1 MLTNYHSHSHYC
13 DGKGSPEE
21 QVQGALA
28 QGLRA
33 FGFSSHCPVPFENQ
47 WSMKAERLADYLAET
62 QALKIKY
69 EGQIELYV
77 GLEVDFI
84 PETPPPTPPQL
95 GRGEVT
101 LFALEGK
108 ELDGRSGVPPPLGI
122 GPKNFPMLDYCVGSV
137 HYVGLNQFGQ
147 PWEIDGSSVEFLECL
162 DTLYGGDIR
171 TVIQKYYAIIRQ
183 MVETDPPQ
191 IMGHLDKIKMH
202 NAARYLFDESESWYV
217 EEVEQTL
224 QTLAK
229 AGIIT
234 EINTRG
240 NYKRDL
246 ELYPSP
252 WIISRMK
259 ELNLPICINSDS
271 HRPEEITA
279 SYPLAFQTAKA
290 AGYDEVRV
298 LLEGKWQDVAIQRVK
313 E

>member
-1 MLTNYHSHSHYC
+1 MLTNYHSHSYYC

-33 FGFSSHCPVPFENQ
+33 FGFSSHCPVPFENK

-62 QALKIKY
+62 HALKAKY

-77 GLEVDFI
+77 GMEVDFL
-84 PETPPPTPPQL
+84 PETL
-95 GRGEVT
+95 
-101 LFALEGK
+101 
-108 ELDGRSGVPPPLGI
+108 
-122 GPKNFPMLDYCVGSV
+122 GPKDFLMLDYCVGSV

-162 DTLYGGDIR
+162 DTLYGGDIQA
-171 TVIQKYYAIIRQ
+171 VIQKYYGIIRQ

-202 NAARYLFDESESWYV
+202 NAARHLFDESEPWYV

-224 QTLAK
+224 HAIAK

-246 ELYPSP
+246 DLYPSS
-252 WIISRMK
+252 WIIKRMH
-259 ELNLPICINSDS
+259 ELNIPICINSDS

-279 SYPLAFQTAKA
+279 SFPLAFQTALA
-290 AGYDEVRV
+290 AGYREVRI
-298 LLEGKWQDVAIQRVK
+298 LLDGIWQDVAL
-313 E
+313 ENPF

>member
-13 DGKGSPEE
+13 DGKGSPEQ

-33 FGFSSHCPVPFENQ
+33 FGFSSHCPVSFDNQ
-47 WSMKAERLADYLAET
+47 WSMKAERLDEYLAET
-62 QALKIKY
+62 RALQAKY

-84 PETPPPTPPQL
+84 PEM
-95 GRGEVT
+95 V
-101 LFALEGK
+101 
-108 ELDGRSGVPPPLGI
+108 
-122 GPKNFPMLDYCVGSV
+122 GPSDFPMLDYCVGSV

-162 DTLYGGDIR
+162 DTVYGGDIQA
-171 TVIQKYYAIIRQ
+171 VIQKYYGIIRQ

-191 IMGHLDKIKMH
+191 VMGHLDKIKMH
-202 NAARYLFDESESWYV
+202 NAARHLFDESESWYV
-217 EEVEQTL
+217 AEVEQTL
-224 QTLAK
+224 QAIAK
-229 AGIIT
+229 AGITT

-240 NYKRDL
+240 NYKRGL

-252 WIISRMK
+252 WIINRMK
-259 ELNLPICINSDS
+259 ELNIPICINSDS

-279 SYPLAFQTAKA
+279 SFPLAYQVAKA
-290 AGYDEVRV
+290 AGYEQVRI
-298 LLEGKWQDVAIQRVK
+298 LLGGKWQDVAL
-313 E
+313 

>member
-13 DGKGSPEE
+13 DGKGSPEQ

-47 WSMKAERLADYLAET
+47 WSMKAERLDEYLAET
-62 QALKIKY
+62 RALQAKY

-84 PETPPPTPPQL
+84 PEM
-95 GRGEVT
+95 V
-101 LFALEGK
+101 
-108 ELDGRSGVPPPLGI
+108 
-122 GPKNFPMLDYCVGSV
+122 GPSDFPMLDFCVGSV

-162 DTLYGGDIR
+162 DTVYGGDIQK
-171 TVIQKYYAIIRQ
+171 VIQKYYGIIRQ

-191 IMGHLDKIKMH
+191 VVGHLDKIKMH
-202 NAARYLFDESESWYV
+202 NAARHLFDESESWYV
-217 EEVEQTL
+217 AEVEQTL
-224 QTLAK
+224 QAIAK
-229 AGIIT
+229 AGITT

-240 NYKRDL
+240 NYKRGL

-252 WIISRMK
+252 WIINRMN
-259 ELNLPICINSDS
+259 ELNIPICINSDS

-279 SYPLAFQTAKA
+279 SFPLAYQVAKA
-290 AGYDEVRV
+290 AGYEEVRI
-298 LLEGKWQDVAIQRVK
+298 LLGGKWQDVAI
-313 E
+313 

>member
-62 QALKIKY
+62 QALKTKY

-84 PETPPPTPPQL
+84 PEM
-95 GRGEVT
+95 
-101 LFALEGK
+101 
-108 ELDGRSGVPPPLGI
+108 I
-122 GPKNFPMLDYCVGSV
+122 GPKDFLLLDYCVGSV

-171 TVIQKYYAIIRQ
+171 AVIQKYYGIIRQ

-202 NAARYLFDESESWYV
+202 NAARLLFDESETWYV

-224 QTLAK
+224 QTIVK

-246 ELYPSP
+246 DLYPSP

-259 ELNLPICINSDS
+259 ELNIPICINSDS

-298 LLEGKWQDVAIQRVK
+298 LLEGTWQDSAL
-313 E
+313 

>member
-33 FGFSSHCPVPFENQ
+33 FGFSSHCPVPFENK
-47 WSMKAERLADYLAET
+47 WSMKAERMTDYLAET
-62 QALKIKY
+62 NALKVKY
-69 EGQIELYV
+69 AGQIELYV
-77 GLEVDFI
+77 GMEVDFL
-84 PETPPPTPPQL
+84 PETL
-95 GRGEVT
+95 
-101 LFALEGK
+101 
-108 ELDGRSGVPPPLGI
+108 
-122 GPKNFPMLDYCVGSV
+122 GPKSFPMLDYCVGSV
-137 HYVGLNQFGQ
+137 HYVELNQFGQ

-162 DTLYGGDIR
+162 DTLYSGDIR
-171 TVIQKYYAIIRQ
+171 AVIQKYYGIIRQ
-183 MVETDPPQ
+183 MVDTDPPQ

-202 NAARYLFDESESWYV
+202 NAARHLFDESEPWYV

-224 QTLAK
+224 QAIAK

-246 ELYPSP
+246 DLYPSS
-252 WIISRMK
+252 WIIKRMH
-259 ELNLPICINSDS
+259 ELNIPICINSDS

-279 SYPLAFQTAKA
+279 SFPLAFQTALA
-290 AGYDEVRV
+290 AGYREVRI
-298 LLEGKWQDVAIQRVK
+298 LLGGIWQDVAL
-313 E
+313 ENPF

>member
-13 DGKGSPEE
+13 DGKGSPEQ

-47 WSMKAERLADYLAET
+47 WSMKAERLEEYLAET
-62 QALKIKY
+62 RALQAKY

-84 PETPPPTPPQL
+84 PDM
-95 GRGEVT
+95 V
-101 LFALEGK
+101 
-108 ELDGRSGVPPPLGI
+108 
-122 GPKNFPMLDYCVGSV
+122 GPSHFSMLDYCVGSV

-162 DTLYGGDIR
+162 DTVYGGDIR
-171 TVIQKYYAIIRQ
+171 VVIQKYYGIIRQ

-191 IMGHLDKIKMH
+191 VVGHLDKIKMH
-202 NAARYLFDESESWYV
+202 NAARHLFDESESWYLA
-217 EEVEQTL
+217 EVEQTL
-224 QTLAK
+224 QAIAK
-229 AGIIT
+229 AGITT

-240 NYKRDL
+240 NYKRGL

-252 WIISRMK
+252 WIINRMK
-259 ELNLPICINSDS
+259 ELNIPICINSDS

-279 SYPLAFQTAKA
+279 SFALAYQAAKT
-290 AGYDEVRV
+290 AGYEEVRI
-298 LLEGKWQDVAIQRVK
+298 LWGKKWQDVAI
-313 E
+313 

>member
-1 MLTNYHSHSHYC
+1 MIVTNYHSHSHYC
-13 DGKGSPEE
+13 DGKGSPEQ

-62 QALKIKY
+62 RALKVKY
-69 EGQIELYV
+69 EGQIELYK

-84 PETPPPTPPQL
+84 PEML
-95 GRGEVT
+95 
-101 LFALEGK
+101 
-108 ELDGRSGVPPPLGI
+108 

-162 DTLYGGDIR
+162 DTLYGGDIQA
-171 TVIQKYYAIIRQ
+171 VLQKYYGIIRQ

-202 NAARYLFDESESWYV
+202 NAARHLFDESEPWYV

-224 QTLAK
+224 QAIAK

-246 ELYPSP
+246 DLYPSA
-252 WIISRMK
+252 WIIRRMK
-259 ELNLPICINSDS
+259 ELQIPICINSDS

-279 SYPLAFQTAKA
+279 SFPLAFQTAKA
-290 AGYDEVRV
+290 AGYNEVRV
-298 LLEGKWQDVAIQRVK
+298 LLGGKWQDV
-313 E
+313 EL

>member
-13 DGKGSPEE
+13 DGKGTLEQ
-21 QVQGALA
+21 QVQGAIA

-33 FGFSSHCPVPFENQ
+33 FGFSSHCPVPFENK

-62 QALKIKY
+62 KALKVQY
-69 EGQIELYV
+69 EGQIELYT
-77 GLEVDFI
+77 GLEVDFL
-84 PETPPPTPPQL
+84 PETL
-95 GRGEVT
+95 
-101 LFALEGK
+101 
-108 ELDGRSGVPPPLGI
+108 

-171 TVIQKYYAIIRQ
+171 VVIQKYYSIIRQ
-183 MVETDPPQ
+183 MIETDPPQ

-202 NAARYLFDESESWYV
+202 NAARALFDESESWY
-217 EEVEQTL
+217 EAEVEHTL
-224 QTLAK
+224 QTIA
-229 AGIIT
+229 ASGIIV

-246 ELYPSP
+246 DLYPSP
-252 WIISRMK
+252 WIIKRMK
-259 ELNLPICINSDS
+259 ELQIPICINSDS

-279 SYPLAFQTAKA
+279 SFPLACQAAQA
-290 AGYDEVRV
+290 AGYEEVRV
-298 LLEGKWQDVAIQRVK
+298 LLGGKWQDVGLI
-313 E
+313 

>member
-13 DGKGSPEE
+13 DGKGSLEQ

-33 FGFSSHCPVPFENQ
+33 FGFSSHCPVPVENQ
-47 WSMKAERLADYLAET
+47 WSMKAERLAEYLTET
-62 QALKIKY
+62 RTLQAKY

-84 PETPPPTPPQL
+84 PDM
-95 GRGEVT
+95 V
-101 LFALEGK
+101 
-108 ELDGRSGVPPPLGI
+108 
-122 GPKNFPMLDYCVGSV
+122 GPSDFPMLDYCVGSV

-162 DTLYGGDIR
+162 DTVYGGDIR
-171 TVIQKYYAIIRQ
+171 AVIQKYYRIIRQ

-191 IMGHLDKIKMH
+191 VVGHLDKIKMH
-202 NAARYLFDESESWYV
+202 NAARHLFDESENWYV
-217 EEVEQTL
+217 AEVEQTL
-224 QTLAK
+224 QAIAK
-229 AGIIT
+229 AGLTT

-252 WIISRMK
+252 WIINRMK
-259 ELNLPICINSDS
+259 ELNIPICINSDS
-271 HRPEEITA
+271 HRPEEISA
-279 SYPLAFQTAKA
+279 SFPLAYQVAKA
-290 AGYDEVRV
+290 AGYEEVRI
-298 LLEGKWQDVAIQRVK
+298 LWSGKWQDVAI
-313 E
+313 

>member
-13 DGKGSPEE
+13 DGKGSPEQ

-33 FGFSSHCPVPFENQ
+33 FGFSSHCPVSFDNQ
-47 WSMKAERLADYLAET
+47 WSMKAERLDEYLAET
-62 QALKIKY
+62 RALQAKY

-84 PETPPPTPPQL
+84 PEMVGPSDFPT
-95 GRGEVT
+95 
-101 LFALEGK
+101 
-108 ELDGRSGVPPPLGI
+108 
-122 GPKNFPMLDYCVGSV
+122 LDYCVGSV

-162 DTLYGGDIR
+162 DTVYGGDIQA
-171 TVIQKYYAIIRQ
+171 VIQKYYGIIRQ

-191 IMGHLDKIKMH
+191 VVGHLDKIKMH
-202 NAARYLFDESESWYV
+202 NAARHLFDESESWYV
-217 EEVEQTL
+217 AEVEQTL
-224 QTLAK
+224 QAIAK
-229 AGIIT
+229 AGITT

-240 NYKRDL
+240 NYKRGL

-252 WIISRMK
+252 WIIHRLK
-259 ELNLPICINSDS
+259 ELNIPICINSDS

-279 SYPLAFQTAKA
+279 SFPLAYQVAKA
-290 AGYDEVRV
+290 AGYEQVRI
-298 LLEGKWQDVAIQRVK
+298 LLGGKWQDVAI
-313 E
+313 